1 MKQLLLLAAL
11 VAATSALNFMDVVVE
26 EWNTFKVAHGKSYKT
41 PAEEKFRMKI
51 FMDNKGKVARH
62 NYLAHQGYHSYFMK
76 MNQYSDL
83 LYSEMVSAMN
93 GFRMDLIKNDTR
105 SAGATFLAPH
115 GFKLPT
121 EVDWRKKGA
130 VTPVKDQGQC
140 GSCWAFSATGSL
152 EGQHFRKT
160 GKLLSLSEQNLVDCS
175 KDFGN
180 NGCNGGLMDNAFR
193 YIKANG
199 GIDTERSYPYEG
211 TDEKCHFDP
220 SNVGE
225 TDRGFV
231 DIPQVK
237 LSNTNTFVNLANK

>member
-1 MKQLLLLAAL
+1 MKQLLVLAAL

-41 PAEEKFRMKI
+41 PAEEKFRMKV

-160 GKLLSLSEQNLVDCS
+160 GELISLSEKNLIDCTDYR
-175 KDFGN
+175 KTN
-180 NGCNGGLMDNAFR
+180 YHEHGCDGGLPEFAF
-193 YIKANG
+193 KVSA
-199 GIDTERSYPYEG
+199 
-211 TDEKCHFDP
+211 
-220 SNVGE
+220 
-225 TDRGFV
+225 
-231 DIPQVK
+231 
-237 LSNTNTFVNLANK
+237 